1 VDLSFPVL
9 EGPEEGSAA
18 APAVESAVVA
28 LAAAARK
35 ADTPESY
42 QPVEEPAPAS
52 MRVEEE

>member
-1 VDLSFPVL
+1 MDLSFPVL